1 MEKYT
6 NLETLVIGGTAYKT
20 QLTDKY
26 KNRKPWEEPNPKLI
40 LAYIPGNINK
50 IFVKEGQKV
59 KEGTKLLI
67 LEAMKMKNLVVAPM
81 AGTIKS
87 INVDEG
93 KMVPKNHL
101 LIEIE

>member
-1 MEKYT
+1 MEKFK

-20 QLTDKY
+20 QLTDKF
-26 KNRKPWEEPNPKLI
+26 KNRKNWEEPNPKLI
-40 LAYIPGNINK
+40 LAYIPGTINK

-67 LEAMKMKNLVVAPM
+67 LEAMKMKNLVLAPM

-87 INVDEG
+87 IQVAEG
-93 KMVPKNHL
+93 KMVPKNHV